1 MNIAEQFYDLQ
12 QHQQSDDALKDRRLS
27 LVDPTSNRTLYPI
40 SSFRHH
46 HPYQIDSAHSS
57 PSNSRRGSLTDP
69 ALHASFRPNTHS
81 LLSFNSP
88 PSSPSSRRSSMVTT
102 PEQQLGLQQAT
113 PPPMISHNS
122 SSSSSV
128 GSISSPWR
136 RESLPSITHLT
147 NTKRLPS
154 AINPTIASSA
164 AADYQFKHVRLEEN
178 HRRHSIAA
186 TTTLRKSRQNSL
198 STTIPYKES
207 EEEEEI
213 SKSRRGSEQTPY
225 SRSPEL
231 RISHKLAERKRRKE
245 MKDLFDDLRDLLPVD
260 KGLKTSKWEILSK
273 SKFILKNIKINL
285 INLFFFLGSCSTG
298 IYKNFT

>member
-1 MNIAEQFYDLQ
+1 MNLTEQFYDLQ
-12 QHQQSDDALKDRRLS
+12 QQQQQSSEDALKDRRGS
-27 LVDPTSNRTLYPI
+27 LVDPTSSRTLYPI

-46 HPYQIDSAHSS
+46 PYQIDSTHSS

-69 ALHASFRPNTHS
+69 ALHASFRPSTHS

-102 PEQQLGLQQAT
+102 PEQLQQQQQSST
-113 PPPMISHNS
+113 PPPMISNNNTS
-122 SSSSSV
+122 
-128 GSISSPWR
+128 WR

-147 NTKRLPS
+147 NTTKRLPTS
-154 AINPTIASSA
+154 
-164 AADYQFKHVRLEEN
+164 ADYQFKNVRLDDPLSN

-186 TTTLRKSRQNSL
+186 TSRKLSNVPYEEDEDEIMSNNS
-198 STTIPYKES
+198 
-207 EEEEEI
+207 
-213 SKSRRGSEQTPY
+213 SRRGSEQTPY

-231 RISHKLAERKRRKE
+231 RVSHKLAERKRRKE

-273 SKFILKNIKINL
+273 SEFI
-285 INLFFFLGSCSTG
+285 
-298 IYKNFT
+298 